1 MKLGDK
7 ITELRKQKNFN
18 REQLGKMVG
27 TSGAMI
33 GKYERNE
40 MIPSVEMAKK
50 IAQALDVSLDYLTGD
65 TTILVKDKK
74 MIKRLEDIDSL
85 DENTKNTL
93 FQVIDT
99 FLRDAKARTA
109 YAK

>member
-1 MKLGDK
+1 MNLGDK
-7 ITELRKQKNFN
+7 IIELRKQIDLN
-18 REQLGKMVG
+18 REELGKVVG

-40 MIPSVEMAKK
+40 MNPSVGMAQK

-65 TTILVKDKK
+65 TSVLIKDRK
-74 MIKRLEDIDSL
+74 MIKRLEDIQTLDSG
-85 DENTKNTL
+85 TKTTL

-109 YAK
+109 YAH

>member
-1 MKLGDK
+1 MKIGNK
-7 ITELRKQKNFN
+7 IIELRKQNNLN
-18 REQLGKMVG
+18 REELGKSVG

-40 MIPSVEMAKK
+40 MVPSVEMAKK
-50 IAQALDVSLDYLTGD
+50 IAEALDVSLDYLTGD
-65 TTILVKDKK
+65 SSVLVKDKK
-74 MIKRLEDIDSL
+74 MIKRLEDIDDL
-85 DENTKNTL
+85 DENTKTTL

-109 YAK
+109 YAQ